1 MKEIEDNTNRWKN
14 SLCSWIGK
22 VNIVKM
28 NILPKEIY
36 RSSVIPI
43 KILMTFFATTT
54 NNPEIYMQPQK
65 ILNC

>member
-28 NILPKEIY
+28 NILAKEIL
-36 RSSVIPI
+36 RFSAITIKIPI
-43 KILMTFFATTT
+43 AFFTKLKQ
-54 NNPEIYMQPQK
+54 IVL
-65 ILNC
+65 ISL